1 MSCMTAKHDFQWVIM
16 SSSRALCCF
25 LSVKK
30 QKHDFHFVFRSMYN
44 KTIIRFGFCDI
55 QNNQGLGKG
64 YQPQPSAHNFFFSF
78 FMADSCRQ
86 QINIVLLSEGK
97 SPNVIVLNVFQDAE
111 GQPVIIGVSAWGI
124 HIFHNNRL
132 INKFVW

>member
-1 MSCMTAKHDFQWVIM
+1 MIII
-16 SSSRALCCF
+16 AL
-25 LSVKK
+25 L
-30 QKHDFHFVFRSMYN
+30 
-44 KTIIRFGFCDI
+44 
-55 QNNQGLGKG
+55 
-64 YQPQPSAHNFFFSF
+64 P
-78 FMADSCRQ
+78 
-86 QINIVLLSEGK
+86 EGK